1 MDKSHQSTIGMI
13 EVTISGPRGGR
24 VRIEDEQLIYNYVVE
39 ACRQL
44 KIVDADIEVLLYNK
58 FPKDYDYA
66 IGYCYGDKESV
77 TIELTKED
85 DDMYQTL
92 AHEMVHCKQF
102 LEGRYPS
109 ELEAKKLEFGLHER
123 ITERIG
129 Y

>member
-1 MDKSHQSTIGMI
+1 MI
-13 EVTISGPRGGR
+13 EVTISGPKGGR
-24 VRIEDEQLIYNYVVE
+24 IKSEDEHLIYNYVVE

-109 ELEAKKLEFGLHER
+109 ELEAKKLEFGLHEK
-123 ITERIG
+123 ITEGIG

>member
-1 MDKSHQSTIGMI
+1 MI

-44 KIVDADIEVLLYNK
+44 KIVDADIEVLLSQE
-58 FPKDYDYA
+58 PKDYDYA

-102 LEGRYPS
+102 
-109 ELEAKKLEFGLHER
+109 
-123 ITERIG
+123 
-129 Y
+129 

>member
-1 MDKSHQSTIGMI
+1 M
-13 EVTISGPRGGR
+13 
-24 VRIEDEQLIYNYVVE
+24 
-39 ACRQL
+39 

-109 ELEAKKLEFGLHER
+109 EREAKKLEFGLHEK
-123 ITERIG
+123 ITEGIG

>member
-24 VRIEDEQLIYNYVVE
+24 IRIEDEQLIYNYVVE

-44 KIVDADIEVLLYNK
+44 KIIDADIEVLLYNK

-85 DDMYQTL
+85 DDMSVSYTHL
-92 AHEMVHCKQF
+92 RAHE
-102 LEGRYPS
+102 
-109 ELEAKKLEFGLHER
+109 
-123 ITERIG
+123 T
-129 Y
+129 